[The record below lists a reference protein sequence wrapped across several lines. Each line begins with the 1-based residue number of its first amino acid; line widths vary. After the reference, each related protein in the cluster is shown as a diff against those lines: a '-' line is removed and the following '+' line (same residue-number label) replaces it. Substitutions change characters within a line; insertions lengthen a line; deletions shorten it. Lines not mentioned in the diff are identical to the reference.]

1 MGTTKV
7 SKIKQENHIREWSP
21 IKNTWIISISN
32 MFLHMMHNKQL
43 SYVFWRQIWDA
54 LEIQLNEVNNNL
66 LDHESFSL
74 TNLSKKIMLQS
85 CPSN

>member
-1 MGTTKV
+1 
-7 SKIKQENHIREWSP
+7 
-21 IKNTWIISISN
+21 

-54 LEIQLNEVNNNL
+54 LDIQLHEVNNL

-74 TNLSKKIMLQS
+74 TNLLKQIMLQS